1 MYLSFWLPNMS
12 LRLENILLNVGPTFA
27 SRHKKMLLC
36 RHKSFHRYRFC
47 FTNAPTM
54 FSVKGSLSGMLVIQ
68 STSLYLPHW
77 AHSAGM
83 YGSVALWR
91 KRSSRVE
98 GHETGASGET
108 ISLLTPCASRR
119 PRLHHRSAVGSRPQC
134 LLSVYN
140 QSNYSSVLAT
150 EAEREEQMHFILSG
164 TSGARAGGG
173 QKSQGFQNKMTES
186 EVQIPSYSHSFGC
199 LSGSCRTQFRT
210 QIR

>member
-1 MYLSFWLPNMS
+1 MSARHLLLGIKKCCCVATKVFTDIVFALQTRLQCSVWKVPFLGCLLSRVHLCTS
-12 LRLENILLNVGPTFA
+12 HTGLTLLVCTAALLR
-27 SRHKKMLLC
+27 
-36 RHKSFHRYRFC
+36 
-47 FTNAPTM
+47 
-54 FSVKGSLSGMLVIQ
+54 
-68 STSLYLPHW
+68 
-77 AHSAGM
+77 
-83 YGSVALWR
+83 LWR

-134 LLSVYN
+134 PLSVYN
-140 QSNYSSVLAT
+140 QSNYSSLLAT

-173 QKSQGFQNKMTES
+173 QKSQGFQNKMTQS

-210 QIR
+210 QIQ